1 MAVDCL
7 LLRRLHTPRAAIC
20 VALAALLHGAVFCQF
35 LSSDDE
41 MAAGGSVVV
50 MGLVSESST
59 EGVVHAVKKM
69 IPANDIQ
76 RPTPHV
82 KPQEKKKR
90 EKPVI
95 EKDSIAKQ
103 IVEEKKPQPE
113 TQSEPTSQMLSQT
126 VTKGEGALNRQLA
139 DKTASGVHTNSRGHM
154 AVDRSATMIYAPR
167 PNYPSIARKN
177 GMEGHVTLSVLV
189 NVQGLVDDFF
199 VKTSSGHSALDAA
212 AVEAVKKWRFKAA
225 VLQDRPVDQWCTL
238 TVRFQLKD

>member
-1 MAVDCL
+1 MAANSSFF
-7 LLRRLHTPRAAIC
+7 RRLQTPRVTIC
-20 VALAALLHGAVFCQF
+20 VALTALIHGSAFCQF
-35 LSSDDE
+35 LSSNDE

-50 MGLVSESST
+50 MELVAESPT
-59 EGVVHAVKKM
+59 EGVVHALKEKT
-69 IPANDIQ
+69 PANDIQ

-95 EKDSIAKQ
+95 EKDAITKKV
-103 IVEEKKPQPE
+103 VEEEKPQPE
-113 TQSEPTSQMLSQT
+113 SHSKPSPQIPSHTATE
-126 VTKGEGALNRQLA
+126 GEGALNRQLA
-139 DKTASGVHTNSRGHM
+139 DRTAPGAQSNARGHLV
-154 AVDRSATMIYAPR
+154 VDRSATMLYAPR

-177 GMEGHVTLSVLV
+177 RVEGHVTLRVLV
-189 NVQGLVDDFF
+189 NVQGRVEELF
-199 VKTSSGHSALDAA
+199 VKTSSGHTALDEA